1 MWREPSLSWSRNVN
15 PWSAPVAVVD
25 TGLASGI
32 RNAAIDRAWLELRAN
47 GHSSDTLRLYRSH
60 PTASIGR
67 HQALDRELRLDYC
80 LQHGIEVMRRASS
93 GGALYLDC
101 DQLAFSLIVRR
112 PGAWRELALA
122 QLLALGSASVA
133 AGLAQLGI
141 AATFKPPNDVEVGG
155 RKIASVFAACRNDAV
170 LLHGSVLLDADI
182 ETMLKV
188 LRIPTEKLSPD
199 GLAAARERL
208 TAVNACRVGPLPLS
222 AIMSALT
229 RGIAGHLELNLRAG
243 VNATPLDAPAPE
255 QLATEQALAQTIRWD
270 DSIDRNL
277 EALVRTAGGTLR
289 ARAEFALLGE
299 RLCGVEFATDANV
312 EPADFF
318 PELQRALEGLPLEQI
333 SARVA
338 SFAQH
343 HALDATG
350 CSVTDIEQLLLQLVD
365 KRRFAQRSGLG
376 ASQANALMPYAGA
389 AGLATAAVLD
399 RASVMLVPYCAK
411 PAWCQWRQRDDC
423 TECGLCEV
431 GTAYALARERDLQV
445 TTITNYEHLVET
457 LAAMKAQQVEA
468 YVGMCCSNFFI
479 KRYRAFAEAGV
490 PALLMDISGANC
502 YELQQEEQAYAGT
515 FQAEARLDAELVA
528 QVMKF
533 VPRRLR
539 PAMGN
544 NEAATNT

>member
-1 MWREPSLSWSRNVN
+1 MWREPSLFWSRNVN
-15 PWSAPVAVVD
+15 PWSAPVAIVD

-47 GHSSDTLRLYRSH
+47 GHGSDVLRLHRSH
-60 PTASIGR
+60 PTASVGR
-67 HQALDRELRLDYC
+67 QQALDRELRLDYC
-80 LQHGIEVMRRASS
+80 LQHSIEVVRRASS
-93 GGALYLDC
+93 GGALYLDP
-101 DQLAFSLIVRR
+101 DQLGFSLVMRR
-112 PGAWRELALA
+112 PAAWRKLALA
-122 QLLALGSASVA
+122 QLLELGSAAVA

-141 AATFKPPNDVEVGG
+141 AATFKPPNDIEVGG

-182 ETMLKV
+182 ETMLKA

-208 TAVNACRVGPLPLS
+208 TAVNVCRVGPLPP
-222 AIMSALT
+222 AAVMAALT
-229 RGIAGHLELNLRAG
+229 RGIAERLELNLRAG
-243 VNATPLDAPAPE
+243 DNATPIDTPAPE
-255 QLATEQALAQTIRWD
+255 QIAAEQALAQSIRWD
-270 DSIDRNL
+270 DSIGSRL
-277 EALVRTAGGTLR
+277 EALIRTAGGTLR
-289 ARAEFALLGE
+289 ARADFASLGT
-299 RLCGVEFATDANV
+299 RLCGVEFATDAHV

-318 PELQRALEGLPLEQI
+318 PGLQRALEGLPLEQI

-343 HALDATG
+343 HALDAAG
-350 CSVTDIEQLLLQLVD
+350 CGVTDIEQLLMQLAD

-389 AGLATAAVLD
+389 AGLDSTAVLGK
-399 RASVMLVPYCAK
+399 ASVMLVPYCAK

-431 GTAYALARERDLQV
+431 GTAYALARERNLQV
-445 TTITNYEHLVET
+445 TTITNYEHLVAT
-457 LAAMKAQQVEA
+457 LAQMKAQRVEA

-502 YELQQEEQAYAGT
+502 YELQQEDEAYAGT
-515 FQAEARLDAELVA
+515 FQAEARLDAEILT

-533 VPRRLR
+533 VPRRV
-539 PAMGN
+539 PARSEN
-544 NEAATNT
+544 Q